1 MKIEQGMTP
10 LEIRSSLSLA
20 SIYGL
25 RMLGMF
31 LILPIFAIYAEGL
44 PGSPSAFQ
52 VGLALGAYG
61 LTQAL
66 FQLPFGMLSDRYGRK
81 NIIYIGLL
89 LFALGSFVSGY
100 SDDIN
105 IIILGRAIQ
114 GAGAISA
121 AITALVAD
129 LTRDEHRTKAM
140 AMIGATIGITFA
152 LSLMGAPVLN
162 RLIGV
167 PGIFMLTGF
176 LSLSAILVVRFVV
189 PTPLNINTSKTLKEP
204 APSFKSILKNKEL
217 SRLNF
222 GIFALHAAQMAM
234 FVVVPIALATS
245 GGMDVN
251 QHWKVYLPVLLSS
264 FVFMVPIIILSEK
277 FNRAKL
283 VFISSIF
290 LMLIAQLMFG
300 FLINV
305 FLGLVASLFV
315 YFVAFNVLEASLPS
329 LISKIAPPSAKGTAI
344 GVYNTC
350 QSLGVFFGG
359 LLGGF
364 LADVGGSFSVFSFC
378 AILMTLWVGFALSMK
393 APPAIKTLMFM
404 IQNKSLLK
412 SPKQLAVVQQQL
424 KKIKGVR
431 DVLIL
436 LEEGKVMLKVNKHE
450 AIHEAS
456 IIRLLGGK
464 HGVSE

>member
-1 MKIEQGMTP
+1 
-10 LEIRSSLSLA
+10 
-20 SIYGL
+20 
-25 RMLGMF
+25 
-31 LILPIFAIYAEGL
+31 
-44 PGSPSAFQ
+44 
-52 VGLALGAYG
+52 
-61 LTQAL
+61 
-66 FQLPFGMLSDRYGRK
+66 
-81 NIIYIGLL
+81 
-89 LFALGSFVSGY
+89 
-100 SDDIN
+100 
-105 IIILGRAIQ
+105 
-114 GAGAISA
+114 
-121 AITALVAD
+121 
-129 LTRDEHRTKAM
+129 
-140 AMIGATIGITFA
+140 
-152 LSLMGAPVLN
+152 MGAPVLN

-189 PTPLNINTSKTLKEP
+189 PTPLNINTSKILREP

-234 FVVVPIALATS
+234 FIVVPVALATS

-251 QHWKVYLPVLLSS
+251 QHWKVYLPVLLTS
-264 FVFMVPIIILSEK
+264 FVFMVPIIIVSEK
-277 FNRAKL
+277 FNKAKL

-290 LMLIAQLMFG
+290 LMLMAQLMFG
-300 FLINV
+300 VLINI
-305 FLGLVASLFV
+305 FWGLVASLFV

-364 LADVGGSFSVFSFC
+364 LADFGGSFSVFSFC
-378 AILMTLWVGFALSMK
+378 AILMTLWVGFAISMK

-404 IQNKSLLK
+404 IKNKSLLK

-431 DVLIL
+431 DVIIL

-450 AIHEAS
+450 TIHEAS

-464 HGVSE
+464 HGVS

>member
-1 MKIEQGMTP
+1 
-10 LEIRSSLSLA
+10 
-20 SIYGL
+20 
-25 RMLGMF
+25 
-31 LILPIFAIYAEGL
+31 
-44 PGSPSAFQ
+44 
-52 VGLALGAYG
+52 
-61 LTQAL
+61 
-66 FQLPFGMLSDRYGRK
+66 
-81 NIIYIGLL
+81 
-89 LFALGSFVSGY
+89 
-100 SDDIN
+100 
-105 IIILGRAIQ
+105 
-114 GAGAISA
+114 
-121 AITALVAD
+121 
-129 LTRDEHRTKAM
+129 
-140 AMIGATIGITFA
+140 
-152 LSLMGAPVLN
+152 MGAPVLN

-234 FVVVPIALATS
+234 FIVVPIALATS

-264 FVFMVPIIILSEK
+264 FVFMIPIIILSEK

-300 FLINV
+300 ILINV
-305 FLGLVASLFV
+305 FWGLVASLFV

-364 LADVGGSFSVFSFC
+364 LADAGGSFSVFSFC

-431 DVLIL
+431 DVIIL

>member
-89 LFALGSFVSGY
+89 LFALGSFISGY
-100 SDDIN
+100 SGDIN

-121 AITALVAD
+121 SITALVAD

-189 PTPLNINTSKTLKEP
+189 PTPLNTNTSKTLKEP

-234 FVVVPIALATS
+234 FIVVPIALATS
-245 GGMDVN
+245 GGMNVN
-251 QHWKVYLPVLLSS
+251 EHWKVYLPVLLGS
-264 FVFMVPIIILSEK
+264 FVFMVPIIIVSEK
-277 FNRAKL
+277 FNKSKL

-300 FLINV
+300 VLINI
-305 FLGLVASLFV
+305 FWGLVASLFV

-364 LADVGGSFSVFSFC
+364 LADFGGSFSVFSFC
-378 AILMTLWVGFALSMK
+378 AILMTLWVGFAFSMK

-412 SPKQLAVVQQQL
+412 SPKQLTLVQQQL

-431 DVLIL
+431 EVMIL

-450 AIHEAS
+450 TIHEAS

-464 HGVSE
+464 HGVS

>member
-66 FQLPFGMLSDRYGRK
+66 FQLPFGILSDRYGRK

-100 SDDIN
+100 SDDIK

-162 RLIGV
+162 KLIGV
-167 PGIFMLTGF
+167 PGIFMLTGL
-176 LSLSAILVVRFVV
+176 LSLLAILVVRFVV
-189 PTPLNINTSKTLKEP
+189 PTPLTIISSKPSKKS
-204 APSFKSILKNKEL
+204 APSFQSILKDTQL

-234 FVVVPIALATS
+234 FIVVPIALATA
-245 GGMDVN
+245 GGLNVN
-251 QHWKVYLPVLLSS
+251 QHWEVYLPVLLSS
-264 FVFMVPIIILSEK
+264 FVFMVPIIILGEK
-277 FNRAKL
+277 FNKSKL
-283 VFISSIF
+283 TFISSIF

-300 FLINV
+300 LLIDV
-305 FLGLVASLFV
+305 FWGLVASLFV

-364 LADVGGSFSVFSFC
+364 LADLGGSFSVFSFC
-378 AILMTLWVGFALSMK
+378 AILMTLWAFFALSMK

-404 IQNKSLLK
+404 IKNQSLLK
-412 SPKQLAVVQQQL
+412 SPKQLALIEL
-424 KKIKGVR
+424 KLQKMKGVR
-431 DVLIL
+431 DVMIL

-450 AIHEAS
+450 TIQEAS

-464 HGVSE
+464 HGVS